1 MAEHRRWT
9 DDLPADL
16 MSEIVRLFPCAKDRR
31 TITTVCRTWRAR
43 AQIPP
48 PPPALPWLLL
58 PSAGSTPVHCFLS
71 DFRVRHDIGAP
82 PHGAR
87 YFGSHDGAWLFLAYQ
102 TRRHELLN
110 LRDNSSYALPDLV
123 RQQQNDRD
131 MVILAATL
139 VPAGPPKLRRR
150 LHHRQLAGQPRA
162 PALGLLAHEVSV
174 GQARLV
180 TSSGFRGGRMLLLPE
195 LKFLQPEGRNYD
207 GLVVRARYLVAS
219 GGELLMVVSFIVSAS
234 VADFV
239 VQGVPGPAQIPQ
251 SDDDDEEDEDQ
262 DMDIEQ
268 EARRLS
274 TPGAGASW
282 TRWVLFVGRGCS
294 RSYEVAQYPGFKAGI
309 YFLDDRSFYDEG
321 MMFRGVNEK
330 QYPCNDNGKWSE
342 GPPPGIKGYAP
353 QDSSNNCSPP
363 AWLLP

>member
-1 MAEHRRWT
+1 
-9 DDLPADL
+9 
-16 MSEIVRLFPCAKDRR
+16 R
-31 TITTVCRTWRAR
+31 TTATWSSS
-43 AQIPP
+43 PP
-48 PPPALPWLLL
+48 PSSPPGHPNCVGACIIGSWPDNPAL
-58 PSAGSTPVHCFLS
+58 
-71 DFRVRHDIGAP
+71 
-82 PHGAR
+82 
-87 YFGSHDGAWLFLAYQ
+87 
-102 TRRHELLN
+102 
-110 LRDNSSYALPDLV
+110 
-123 RQQQNDRD
+123 
-131 MVILAATL
+131 
-139 VPAGPPKLRRR
+139 RR
-150 LHHRQLAGQPRA
+150 LAFWRMRSLSAKPDWLPPVDFEVEDVVYHGVAFHFLTRGEHIRVCEPV
-162 PALGLLAHEVSV
+162 LGE
-174 GQARLV
+174 
-180 TSSGFRGGRMLLLPE
+180 GGRMLLLPE

-219 GGELLMVVSFIVSAS
+219 GGELLMVVRVFRARLRFPSPTMTTRRTIK
-234 VADFV
+234 
-239 VQGVPGPAQIPQ
+239 
-251 SDDDDEEDEDQ
+251 
-262 DMDIEQ
+262 
-268 EARRLS
+268 ARRLS